1 LKYSSKTCLLSK
13 YKKFSTPTI
22 FYSWHFEDKI
32 KTFFSDIDME
42 IYSFFLTTLVIKK
55 YVFIRSF
62 WSKYCQCEIGLT
74 LFKRLRC
81 FWLISFICQLQ
92 FFFSVIKM
100 IFSSRFFTMINCAA
114 AHLEVVSATKIGVV
128 NTTWQ
133 VWNAKVDNQVNQSKE
148 EPNKE
153 TTNRKTRKYVFVSVR
168 PTCLTYI

>member
-1 LKYSSKTCLLSK
+1 
-13 YKKFSTPTI
+13 
-22 FYSWHFEDKI
+22 
-32 KTFFSDIDME
+32 
-42 IYSFFLTTLVIKK
+42 
-55 YVFIRSF
+55 
-62 WSKYCQCEIGLT
+62 
-74 LFKRLRC
+74 
-81 FWLISFICQLQ
+81 
-92 FFFSVIKM
+92 
-100 IFSSRFFTMINCAA
+100 MINCAA